1 MEANGSAFL
10 KSAGKMAVRT
20 HLKAHFKG
28 LLAKLLSGGLWALI
42 LTTSETY
49 PGTCKPCF
57 NQLLNQNKNFQRF
70 HICECKSFVT
80 KYQWN
85 SDRGNQDSVVFF
97 VTLRLDS
104 TLPYATLLS
113 SMLCYLLYSTLL
125 YSTLFSCT
133 LLYSTLLHSTLLSSP
148 ILYSLWKLILKACWP
163 NCSQDA
169 SAKPKQKFSKILHLR
184 MQIFYN

>member
-1 MEANGSAFL
+1 MVL
-10 KSAGKMAVRT
+10 RR
-20 HLKAHFKG
+20 HLEAHFKG
-28 LLAKLLSGGLWALI
+28 LLAKLLSGCLWTLI

-57 NQLLNQNKNFQRF
+57 NQLLNQNKNFQWF
-70 HICECKSFVT
+70 YICECKSFGT
-80 KYQWN
+80 KYLWN

-125 YSTLFSCT
+125 YSTLLYS
-133 LLYSTLLHSTLLSSP
+133 LVLYSTLPYSTLLCYPLRYSILSGSS
-148 ILYSLWKLILKACWP
+148 
-163 NCSQDA
+163 
-169 SAKPKQKFSKILHLR
+169 F
-184 MQIFYN
+184 